1 MILKILGRSEGII
14 ANKDYL
20 GFGFETNNIAY
31 NAEFVGN
38 LASDS
43 NFKNLLPNPEALL
56 EVQDVESIYLDE
68 FSALYEIPLL
78 KEPNQRFDIYIDG
91 ESFFLEFRTNTDDKT
106 FASIWNN
113 QGLIVTGAPISN
125 TAVNLAYF
133 SHFNKGAFFF
143 LYNQNVL
150 IDKFNFSHFGD
161 NIKLYYG
168 RF

>member
-20 GFGFETNNIAY
+20 GFAFETSDTAY

-38 LASDS
+38 LANDS

-106 FASIWNN
+106 FLSIWNN
-113 QGLIVTGAPISN
+113 KGLIATGVPVSN

-133 SHFNKGAFFF
+133 SNFTKGAFFF
-143 LYNQNVL
+143 LYNKNAL
-150 IDKFNFSHFGD
+150 IDKFNFSQFDD
-161 NIKLYYG
+161 NLRLYYG